1 MNLSDLP
8 NFYETLCIL
17 PSDADMEGSRTYV
30 STVKYVV
37 KHFMPRKL
45 TTVIAILVLPEDS
58 YLLLQLIVVKT
69 LPSVL

>member
-30 STVKYVV
+30 CTVEYVV
-37 KHFMPRKL
+37 KHFIMMPRKL

-58 YLLLQLIVVKT
+58 YLVVVKT